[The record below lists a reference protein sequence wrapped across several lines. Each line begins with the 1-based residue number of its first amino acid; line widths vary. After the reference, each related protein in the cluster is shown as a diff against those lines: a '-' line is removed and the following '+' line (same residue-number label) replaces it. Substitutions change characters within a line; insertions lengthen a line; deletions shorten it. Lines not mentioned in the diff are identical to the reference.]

1 MIFEECSRDHDYLVS
16 TPRVAAT
23 KNAAPLKQ
31 NGDYHHHA
39 NRTTSYLSS
48 FALLTDDDEIW
59 SRISAKRKEILGKS
73 SFWLRSRPPRHLYK
87 VRFDLGAP
95 NPVRAG
101 MSEENEVENME
112 NIPEDGGNIYDSNST
127 DQLLLNR
134 INNLQSFLSER
145 KTRLR
150 TARRRSKLSSG
161 LIASADLTIQNSRKC
176 LQKAK
181 DARYGEIK
189 GTIQKIKDSVPKEK
203 TSQGES
209 GSRCEECYRIMK
221 ERDKFWG
228 LESDSEEEEFK
239 NFNDYPPRRSMTKNS
254 RTALDKKNI
263 GGASMLR
270 PKGIAGRGTWATPAY
285 VPPWEVDKFESKR
298 QSSMHTLATDWE
310 LEKARFGPKKGKYG
324 LNLYYRK
331 IALLR
336 FSQTCEF

>member
-1 MIFEECSRDHDYLVS
+1 M
-16 TPRVAAT
+16 
-23 KNAAPLKQ
+23 
-31 NGDYHHHA
+31 
-39 NRTTSYLSS
+39 SS
-48 FALLTDDDEIW
+48 FVLLTDDDEIW

-73 SFWLRSRPPRHLYK
+73 SFWLRSRPPRNMYK

-101 MSEENEVENME
+101 IGEENEVENTE
-112 NIPEDGGNIYDSNST
+112 DILEDGGNIYDSNST

-134 INNLQSFLSER
+134 INSLQSFLSER

-181 DARYGEIK
+181 DVRYGEIK
-189 GTIQKIKDSVPKEK
+189 GTIQKIKDSVPKEE
-203 TSQGES
+203 TTQGES
-209 GSRCEECYRIMK
+209 GSRCEECHRIMK

-228 LESDSEEEEFK
+228 LESDSEEEEYK
-239 NFNDYPPRRSMTKNS
+239 NFNDHLPRRSVTKNS

-298 QSSMHTLATDWE
+298 GSSLHTVTTDWE
-310 LEKARFGPKKGKYG
+310 LEKARFGPKKGKN
-324 LNLYYRK
+324 LNLYFRK
-331 IALLR
+331 ITLIHNMKTVEEQLV
-336 FSQTCEF
+336 S

>member
-1 MIFEECSRDHDYLVS
+1 M
-16 TPRVAAT
+16 
-23 KNAAPLKQ
+23 
-31 NGDYHHHA
+31 
-39 NRTTSYLSS
+39 SS
-48 FALLTDDDEIW
+48 FVLLIDDDEIW

-73 SFWLRSRPPRHLYK
+73 SFWLRSRPPRNMYK

-95 NPVRAG
+95 NPLRAG
-101 MSEENEVENME
+101 IGEENEDENKE
-112 NIPEDGGNIYDSNST
+112 DILEDGGNICDSNST

-134 INNLQSFLSER
+134 INSLQSFLSER

-189 GTIQKIKDSVPKEK
+189 GTIQRVKDSVPKEK

-239 NFNDYPPRRSMTKNS
+239 NFNDHPPRRSMTKNS

-270 PKGIAGRGTWATPAY
+270 PKGMAGRGTWATPAY

-298 QSSMHTLATDWE
+298 RSSMHTVATDWE
-310 LEKARFGPKKGKYG
+310 LEKARFGPKRGKN
-324 LNLYYRK
+324 LNLYFRK
-331 IALLR
+331 ITL
-336 FSQTCEF
+336 FHNMKKVEEQMVS

>member
-1 MIFEECSRDHDYLVS
+1 M
-16 TPRVAAT
+16 
-23 KNAAPLKQ
+23 
-31 NGDYHHHA
+31 
-39 NRTTSYLSS
+39 
-48 FALLTDDDEIW
+48 
-59 SRISAKRKEILGKS
+59 
-73 SFWLRSRPPRHLYK
+73 YK

-95 NPVRAG
+95 NPLRAG
-101 MSEENEVENME
+101 IGEENEDENKE
-112 NIPEDGGNIYDSNST
+112 DILEDGGNICDSNST

-134 INNLQSFLSER
+134 INSLQSFLSER

-189 GTIQKIKDSVPKEK
+189 DTIQRVKDSVPKEK

-239 NFNDYPPRRSMTKNS
+239 NFNDHPPRRSMTKNS

-270 PKGIAGRGTWATPAY
+270 PKGMAGRGTWATPAY

-298 QSSMHTLATDWE
+298 RSSMHTVATDWE
-310 LEKARFGPKKGKYG
+310 LEKARFGPKRGKN
-324 LNLYYRK
+324 LNLYFRK
-331 IALLR
+331 ITL
-336 FSQTCEF
+336 FHNMKKVEEQMVS

>member
-1 MIFEECSRDHDYLVS
+1 M
-16 TPRVAAT
+16 
-23 KNAAPLKQ
+23 
-31 NGDYHHHA
+31 
-39 NRTTSYLSS
+39 
-48 FALLTDDDEIW
+48 
-59 SRISAKRKEILGKS
+59 
-73 SFWLRSRPPRHLYK
+73 YK

-101 MSEENEVENME
+101 ICEENEVENTE
-112 NIPEDGGNIYDSNST
+112 DISQDGGNIYDSNST
-127 DQLLLNR
+127 DQRLLNR

-181 DARYGEIK
+181 DVRYGEIK
-189 GTIQKIKDSVPKEK
+189 GTIHNIKDSVPKKE

-209 GSRCEECYRIMK
+209 GSRCEECRRIMK

-228 LESDSEEEEFK
+228 LESDSEEAEFK
-239 NFNDYPPRRSMTKNS
+239 NFNDHLPRRSLTKNFC
-254 RTALDKKNI
+254 TALDKKNI
-263 GGASMLR
+263 GGASKLR

-285 VPPWEVDKFESKR
+285 VPPWEVDKFESKSG
-298 QSSMHTLATDWE
+298 SSMHTVTTDWE

>member
-1 MIFEECSRDHDYLVS
+1 M
-16 TPRVAAT
+16 
-23 KNAAPLKQ
+23 
-31 NGDYHHHA
+31 
-39 NRTTSYLSS
+39 
-48 FALLTDDDEIW
+48 
-59 SRISAKRKEILGKS
+59 
-73 SFWLRSRPPRHLYK
+73 YK

-101 MSEENEVENME
+101 MGEENVVENME
-112 NIPEDGGNIYDSNST
+112 DIPEDGGNIYDSNST
-127 DQLLLNR
+127 DQLLFNR

-150 TARRRSKLSSG
+150 AARRRSKLSSG

-181 DARYGEIK
+181 DVRYGEIK
-189 GTIQKIKDSVPKEK
+189 GTIQKIKDSVPKEE
-203 TSQGES
+203 TTQGES
-209 GSRCEECYRIMK
+209 GSRCEECHRITT

-239 NFNDYPPRRSMTKNS
+239 NFNDHPPRRSMTKNSRTALDKKIKGTIQKIRDSVPKEETTQGESGSRCEECHRITTERDKFWGLESDSEEEEFKNFNDHPPRRSMTKNS

-298 QSSMHTLATDWE
+298 RSSMHTVATDWE
-310 LEKARFGPKKGKYG
+310 LEKARFGSKKGRN
-324 LNLYYRK
+324 LNLYFRK
-331 IALLR
+331 ITLIHNMKKVEEQMV
-336 FSQTCEF
+336 S